1 MRKKNITGFISFFLL
16 FIFAGVIVKHPSE
29 VSESVKDALF
39 LCADSVIPSL
49 FPFFIISNLLV
60 SLDIGSFCG
69 KHLHKISR
77 PLFGIPAS
85 LSPALALGLIGGY
98 PIGAITCAETYS
110 KGLCT
115 KDDAERALAFC
126 NNCGPAFILGAIGN
140 GVFSSGKAG
149 AALLIIHILSALSLG
164 SFFRFFHPLP
174 KTEAVFKQS
183 LSRKTTGVTTALTSA
198 VAKALSSALS
208 ISAYVVLFSALVRM
222 MTILGI
228 FPVIGALTE
237 KLFGCRR
244 EIVTAFIPGFFEMT
258 VGSFSI
264 SRCTS
269 PSTAFVLI
277 SSLLGWGGLSVHAQ
291 ALSFISDTD
300 LSVKNYFYGK
310 FMHGLLSGLLAYIY
324 TLFSNISTISVF
336 SDYSDTY
343 SEVFPRGVI
352 LIILCLFYFFC
363 KKGWKKIR

>member
-1 MRKKNITGFISFFLL
+1 MRKKNITVFISFFLL

-49 FPFFIISNLLV
+49 FPFFIISNLLI

-69 KHLHKISR
+69 NHLHKISN

-115 KDDAERALAFC
+115 KGDAERALSFC

-149 AALLIIHILSALSLG
+149 AALLCIHILSALFLG

-174 KTEAVFKQS
+174 KMEAFFKQHFPH
-183 LSRKTTGVTTALTSA
+183 KTPGVAKTLTSA
-198 VAKALSSALS
+198 VAKALSSSLS
-208 ISAYVVLFSALVRM
+208 ISAYIVLFSALVRI

-228 FPVIGALTE
+228 FPFIGILTE
-237 KLFGCRR
+237 KLFGCKQ
-244 EIVTAFIPGFFEMT
+244 EVVTAFISGIFEMT

-324 TLFSNISTISVF
+324 TLFSNISTVSVF

-343 SEVFPRGVI
+343 SDVFPRGVI